1 MKKRRRK
8 GKKLLTEPK
17 SERMRTKD
25 VGIERQI
32 YDKYDEHALTMCF
45 CEK

>member
-1 MKKRRRK
+1 MKIKDKKKRRIK

-25 VGIERQI
+25 AGIERTS
-32 YDKYDEHALTMCF
+32 L
-45 CEK
+45 

>member
-8 GKKLLTEPK
+8 GKKLLIEPK

-25 VGIERQI
+25 AGIEGT
-32 YDKYDEHALTMCF
+32 DL
-45 CEK
+45 

>member
-1 MKKRRRK
+1 MKDKKERKRRIK

-25 VGIERQI
+25 AGIERI
-32 YDKYDEHALTMCF
+32 GL
-45 CEK
+45 

>member
-8 GKKLLTEPK
+8 GKKLLTKLK
-17 SERMRTKD
+17 SERMRTKG

-32 YDKYDEHALTMCF
+32 SDKYDGHSLTMCF
-45 CEK
+45 YEK

>member
-17 SERMRTKD
+17 SERMKLLTEEKSERMRSNDARVGRTD
-25 VGIERQI
+25 
-32 YDKYDEHALTMCF
+32 L
-45 CEK
+45 